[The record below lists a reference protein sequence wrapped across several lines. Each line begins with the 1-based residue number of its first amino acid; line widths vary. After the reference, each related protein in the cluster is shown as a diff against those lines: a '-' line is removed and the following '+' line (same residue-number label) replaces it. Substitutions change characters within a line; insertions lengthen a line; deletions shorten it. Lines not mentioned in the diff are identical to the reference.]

1 MRSFLRPAVA
11 ALALLLS
18 AAPAAAALGP
28 WSRTPSVGRAD
39 PATRVAKP
47 APAPVD
53 LGRDALVRALE
64 RGRLDEATYALE
76 RARSLF
82 DLAGVRARYGADVR
96 RPDPRAATL
105 VLRDLVVRLADLGPA
120 ERDEARA
127 ILARPTDGAADPEGD
142 GYAVPEEPPV
152 CSRNGCI
159 HYVAST
165 ADAPDLSDTDPAN
178 GIPDYVEAASA
189 VLEEVWT
196 EQVTELGYRRP
207 KSDLTSA
214 NNGGDGRIDVY
225 LADVGDDGLYGYCTT
240 DDPNA
245 IDPNTTYRSYDFS
258 AYCVVDND
266 YAEFPPPSR
275 GLDGLRIT
283 MAHELFH
290 AVQFAYDAYEDAWFM
305 ESTATWMEDEVYDAI
320 DGNLQYLPQGPLG
333 RPRVPLDLNR
343 GFAVYGAWIWPR
355 FLVETAEDVN
365 IIRRTWR
372 KAAAAPGD
380 PDKYSLQAYSAVI
393 AALGAEFR
401 WAFADFG
408 MYNAAPAALYEEGA
422 AYPTPPDDERIRI
435 TRRNGGASGSKLL
448 DHLTNAYVRF
458 IPGSGVSST
467 ARLSVSL
474 DGPPK
479 RMGTEAS
486 VVVSYVGGR
495 VRFEP
500 LPVDRR
506 GDAQVVVPF
515 KAGRVAGVELVLTN
529 ASIRRDGGCWL
540 DPEWRYSCAAYPRD
554 DDLRFRYA
562 ATLIQ

>member
-1 MRSFLRPAVA
+1 
-11 ALALLLS
+11 
-18 AAPAAAALGP
+18 
-28 WSRTPSVGRAD
+28 
-39 PATRVAKP
+39 
-47 APAPVD
+47 VD

-105 VLRDLVVRLADLGPA
+105 VLRDLVLRLAGLSPA

-127 ILARPTDGAADPEGD
+127 ILARPTDGAGDPESD

-152 CSRNGCI
+152 CSTNGCI

-165 ADAPDLSDTDPAN
+165 ADAPDLTDVDPAN
-178 GIPDYVEAASA
+178 GIPDYVERASA
-189 VLEEVWT
+189 VLEDVWT
-196 EQVTELGYRRP
+196 RQVTELGYRRP
-207 KSDLTSA
+207 KSDITSA
-214 NNGGDGRIDVY
+214 NNGGDGRLDVY
-225 LADVGDDGLYGYCTT
+225 LANLGDDGLYGYCTT

-245 IDPNTTYRSYDFS
+245 IEGSTYRYYDFS

-266 YAEFPPPSR
+266 YAEFPPPSDGIR
-275 GLDGLRIT
+275 GLKVT

-305 ESTATWMEDEVYDAI
+305 ESTATWVEDEVYDRI
-320 DGNLQYLPQGPLG
+320 NGNLQYLPYGPLG

-343 GFAVYGAWIWPR
+343 GFGVYGAWIWPR
-355 FLVETAEDVN
+355 FLVETAEEVD
-365 IIRRTWR
+365 IIRRAWR
-372 KAAAAPGD
+372 KAAAGPGD
-380 PDKYSLQAYSAVI
+380 RDKYSLQAYSAVI

-401 WAFADFG
+401 WVFADFG
-408 MYNAAPAALYEEGA
+408 MYNVAPAALYEEGA
-422 AYPTPPDDERIRI
+422 SYPTPPDDERIRI

-448 DHLTNAYVRF
+448 DHLTNAYIRF
-458 IPGSGVSST
+458 TPGGGVSSA
-467 ARLSVSL
+467 ARLSVSV

-479 RMGTEAS
+479 RTGTEAS
-486 VVVSYVGGR
+486 IVVSYAGGR
-495 VRFEP
+495 VRFVP

-506 GDAQVVVPF
+506 GDVRTVVPF
-515 KAGRVAGVELVLTN
+515 KAGRVAGVVLVLTN
-529 ASIRRDGGCWL
+529 ASIRRAGGCWL